1 MRCVRYFLL
10 LWIVLTVV
18 SVPVSAEDARAM
30 LEKEIDPEAGL
41 SGEVLQGIGAY
52 DGAVDGFGDKLLR
65 LLGATLGQV
74 KELHL
79 R

>member
-52 DGAVDGFGDKLLR
+52 DGAVDGLETSCFVCSARRWGR
-65 LLGATLGQV
+65 S
-74 KELHL
+74 
-79 R
+79 RSFI